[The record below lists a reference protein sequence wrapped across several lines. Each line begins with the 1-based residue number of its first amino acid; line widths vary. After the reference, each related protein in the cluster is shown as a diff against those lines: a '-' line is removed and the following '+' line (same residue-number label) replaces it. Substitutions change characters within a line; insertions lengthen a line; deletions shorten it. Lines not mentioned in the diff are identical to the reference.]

1 MRRERGRKWDIRIDQ
16 LIVVFFLINRAPG
29 MVRGVESVHRN
40 WKVMPLGD
48 KREKKDEKLTV
59 SRARV
64 GAQSVGRRQGQ
75 SKSNKF
81 RDHVV

>member
-1 MRRERGRKWDIRIDQ
+1 M
-16 LIVVFFLINRAPG
+16 
-29 MVRGVESVHRN
+29 ESVHRN